1 MYSFHSKIASRGHH
15 VYRNSTWRNAKSGDK
30 VKVEIETNK
39 LSKSID
45 PYVCAIKIKHMFF
58 DTSLTV
64 GHIPREI
71 SRHSYF
77 FPKEGGNITGHLICT
92 NYKVSPIPAS
102 GLEVSLLRTF
112 SVKSEKIF

>member
-45 PYVCAIKIKHMFF
+45 PYVCAIKIKRIF
-58 DTSLTV
+58 LT
-64 GHIPREI
+64 
-71 SRHSYF
+71 
-77 FPKEGGNITGHLICT
+77 
-92 NYKVSPIPAS
+92 
-102 GLEVSLLRTF
+102 LR
-112 SVKSEKIF
+112 